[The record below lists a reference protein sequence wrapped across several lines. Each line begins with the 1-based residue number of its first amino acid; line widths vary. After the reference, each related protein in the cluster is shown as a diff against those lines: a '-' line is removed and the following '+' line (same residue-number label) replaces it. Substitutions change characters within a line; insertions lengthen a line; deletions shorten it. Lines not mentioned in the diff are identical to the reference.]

1 MFSLTLVSSNRKTG
15 PIPVSMS
22 DSSTCPDSCSFKNG
36 GCYGY
41 GGPVLI
47 HWRRL
52 NEGLKG
58 VLWKEFCDT
67 VKKKIHRD
75 QLWRHNAVGDLIGDN
90 QIIDGESL
98 KMLVSANKGKK
109 GFSYS
114 HKPVIVTE
122 SVSEETAKNNRD
134 AIEHANKNGFTI
146 NLSADNLSQADDKA
160 ALGIAPVVVVLP
172 HDAKE
177 TTFTPG
183 GRKVIICPATYKEGV
198 DCANCKLCQRQRGVI
213 IGFPAHGNAFKKVS
227 RMVTEQNDLAS

>member
-67 VKKKIHRD
+67 VKKKIHQG
-75 QLWRHNAVGDLIGDN
+75 QLWRHNSVGDLIGDN
-90 QIIDGESL
+90 QIIDGECL
-98 KMLVSANKGKK
+98 KLLVEANKGKK
-109 GFSYS
+109 GYTYS
-114 HKPVIVTE
+114 HKPVII
-122 SVSEETAKNNRD
+122 SETVDASLAKNNRD
-134 AIEHANKNGFTI
+134 AIAHANKNGFTI
-146 NLSADNLSQADDKA
+146 NLSSDNLKQADEKA
-160 ALGIAPVVVVLP
+160 KLNIGPVVVVLNSQT
-172 HDAKE
+172 KGKVV
-177 TTFTPG
+177 FTPE
-183 GRKVIICPATYKEGV
+183 GRKVVVCPATYRDDV
-198 DCANCKLCQRQRGVI
+198 DCASCQLCQKQRSCIV
-213 IGFPAHGNAFKKVS
+213 GFPAHGNSFRKVDK
-227 RMVTEQNDLAS
+227 MVG